1 MRQDRRDTLKFL
13 SPGELAGKG
22 IRAYAAKF
30 NTSCLADIK
39 AQLQLGC
46 IRHAAGVPRRIEDN
60 LHVYLLHFR
69 QAREFVFDVSL
80 KDIAHATAGS
90 SHGHFY
96 IDFFPAFV
104 SSYVAGV
111 DQAQIYDV
119 DGDLGVVNGLE
130 LVPN

>member
-1 MRQDRRDTLKFL
+1 MPQDRRDTLKFL
-13 SPGELAGKG
+13 APGDLCGKG
-22 IRAYAAKF
+22 FRAYAEKF

-39 AQLQLGC
+39 AQLQLSR
-46 IRHAAGVPRRIEDN
+46 IRHAAGVPRGIEDN

-69 QAREFVFDVSL
+69 QARELVFDVSL
-80 KDIAHATAGS
+80 KDITHAAAGS
-90 SHGHFY
+90 GHGHFY

-104 SSYVAGV
+104 RSYVAGV